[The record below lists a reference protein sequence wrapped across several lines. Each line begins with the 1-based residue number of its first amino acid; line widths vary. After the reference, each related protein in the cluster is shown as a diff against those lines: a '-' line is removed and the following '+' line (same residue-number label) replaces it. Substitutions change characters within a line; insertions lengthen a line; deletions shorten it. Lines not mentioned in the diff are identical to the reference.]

1 MSNKNVQL
9 NKHTLNHDFKQQGHT
24 VDALGLWS
32 LHLPLINTLN
42 WVVHQKVFVPLPT
55 LDPLRPSLRSLDWRR
70 QFTLFLNYAGL
81 HFSAVSVSSGPNQLM
96 ERTKMLQQQQ
106 QHRSCKN
113 IHIPQQPN
121 MHKTFQEIP
130 WSKQRAELLLV
141 RWLQQLVCSDV
152 AVSLAVLH
160 WRLLEWDWDAHTYL
174 ASRNQT
180 QAELSQRWR
189 SDPTLVAW
197 LWIYESKLG
206 KRIQIMLRI
215 AIRPRSNEAINRST
229 I

>member
-1 MSNKNVQL
+1 M
-9 NKHTLNHDFKQQGHT
+9 LNHAFKQQGHT

-32 LHLPLINTLN
+32 LHLPLIDTLN

-55 LDPLRPSLRSLDWRR
+55 LDPLRPSLRSLDWSR

-106 QHRSCKN
+106 QRHRSCKN

-141 RWLQQLVCSDV
+141 RWLQQLVWSDV

-160 WRLLEWDWDAHTYL
+160 WRLPEWGWDAHTYL
-174 ASRNQT
+174 ARRNQT
-180 QAELSQRWR
+180 QGWAFT
-189 SDPTLVAW
+189 TLKKW
-197 LWIYESKLG
+197 SNSCCM
-206 KRIQIMLRI
+206 IMNI
-215 AIRPRSNEAINRST
+215 WK
-229 I
+229 